1 MMLAHYNPS
10 FKPPP
15 GLLAA
20 RALET
25 LGTAIARSERVAR
38 PLDGVARPQ
47 RYLIARRPD
56 GNAAWIGFF
65 RTRAQSERFLKALG
79 SGTLPLQPSL
89 WDLPTPCWAPG
100 IGGDVTY
107 EFSTTV
113 TATGAGSASA
123 PASTY
128 AVGLE
133 AYAGGGAGGGHN
145 KAGSGGAGGGYA
157 GLLLLSFT
165 SGSTLHWS
173 VGATTAGSIN
183 VGATGTNSWLNIS
196 ATSQPTSIANGLYAT
211 GGTGGDAITN
221 TVGGTGGTYGPT
233 GATGKNGGNGGGNS
247 SQVSPGGGGGGGG
260 GPTGAGTAGAASPT
274 GTGGAGGPPDGGA
287 GGNAGT
293 SSNAGAAPSGG
304 GGGNWASGS
313 GGTGAAGM
321 VRYTFYISATFGFNL
336 AMLGM

>member
-128 AVGLE
+128 
-133 AYAGGGAGGGHN
+133 
-145 KAGSGGAGGGYA
+145 
-157 GLLLLSFT
+157 
-165 SGSTLHWS
+165 S